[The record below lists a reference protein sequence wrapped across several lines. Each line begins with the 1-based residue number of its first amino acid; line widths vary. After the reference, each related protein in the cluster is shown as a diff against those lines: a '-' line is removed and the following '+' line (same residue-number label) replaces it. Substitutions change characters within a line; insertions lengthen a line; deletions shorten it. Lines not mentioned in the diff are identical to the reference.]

1 MFNPLEDNIAVFMTT
16 LRIRK
21 PFDFGNHLEPYIVVI
36 ATDKKDNAIRMNVSH
51 FAFPGAKIYQQI
63 ITPDN
68 AILLYGPANPGEF
81 LTLSIML
88 LDSDADIQNAGKQ
101 LEAAINTSAI
111 AADVIARLTAN
122 PTAMVATT
130 LAEEVLQGIA
140 HIMQQ
145 NKDDPIMFVHDS
157 WLQGLTPPYGI
168 NQYKL
173 HASDSAEISLRVS
186 PILKQSQQN
195 VMTIAHI
202 EVEK

>member
-1 MFNPLEDNIAVFMTT
+1 MFDPLEDNIAVFITT

-21 PFDFGNHLEPYIVVI
+21 PFDFGSHLDPYIVVI
-36 ATDKKDNAIRMNVSH
+36 ATDKKDNAVRMNVSH
-51 FAFPGAKIYQQI
+51 FAFPGAKLYQQI

-68 AILLYGPANPGEF
+68 AVLLYGPENPGEF

-88 LDSDADIQNAGKQ
+88 LESDTDIQNAGKQ
-101 LEAAINTSAI
+101 LEAAINASAI
-111 AADVIARLTAN
+111 SANVIARLTAN
-122 PTAMVATT
+122 PTAMVATA
-130 LAEEVLQGIA
+130 LAADVLRGIA
-140 HIMQQ
+140 HTMQQ

-173 HASDSAEISLRVS
+173 HSSDNAEISLRVS
-186 PILKQSQQN
+186 PIMKQSQQN
-195 VMTIAHI
+195 KVTIAHI

>member
-21 PFDFGNHLEPYIVVI
+21 PFDFGNHLDPYIVVI
-36 ATDKKDNAIRMNVSH
+36 ATDKKDYTIRMNVSH
-51 FAFPGAKIYQQI
+51 FVFPGAKVYQQI
-63 ITPDN
+63 ISPDN
-68 AILLYGPANPGEF
+68 AILLYGPENPGEF

-88 LDSDADIQNAGKQ
+88 LDSDENIQNAGKQ

-111 AADVIARLTAN
+111 AAKVIARLTAN
-122 PTAMVATT
+122 PTAMVAVA

-140 HIMQQ
+140 HAMQQ
-145 NKDDPIMFVHDS
+145 NNDDPIMFVHDS

-173 HASDSAEISLRVS
+173 HASDNAEISLRVS
-186 PILKQSQQN
+186 PITKQSQQN
-195 VMTIAHI
+195 IVTIAHI
-202 EVEK
+202 EVDK